1 MKKITKIIQQRGITK
16 IILRTVTFIM
26 LFVFSITANSQLLF
40 EKEEFSS
47 RRNKLMGEIGDAI
60 LVIRGAKMP
69 VGYTQFYQYNNL
81 MYLTGVDIP
90 DIVLMIDGKAKE
102 SYLFMTTSIK
112 EAKAEGFNLQLVKDP
127 QGVTGMEKIYP
138 RDEFTSVLDEKIKD
152 HGIVYTT
159 FSPNELM
166 AEVSREK
173 RNSIIRT
180 MTNDE
185 WDGRLSHEMQFI
197 NKLHGKYPGLI
208 IKDCSPIIWD
218 MRKLKSEAEAE
229 LMRESGRIG
238 VEAHKAVMKAT
249 GVNVTEKYL
258 ANLFEFTCKNEGA
271 SGLSYNTI
279 IMSGTNHS
287 YGHYHAYDRTLNDGD
302 FIILDAG
309 PDYYYYDV
317 DISTT
322 FPANG
327 KFNEKQRECYELA
340 LLVSETCIKS
350 FKPGITLGDV
360 GNIAKKI
367 LVENG
372 YNTDNGRYQ
381 GSYRLRVVPTYN
393 YGGYNHSIGMAVH
406 DGMGTFNGTD
416 EILKPGF
423 VFACDIMTRA
433 DSVTSVR
440 IEETVLITED
450 GCEVLSKGLP
460 RSIKDI
466 EKFMKK

>member
-1 MKKITKIIQQRGITK
+1 MKEIKKVIQYNGIATIIR
-16 IILRTVTFIM
+16 RAV
-26 LFVFSITANSQLLF
+26 VFSMFFALSVTTHSQLLF

-47 RRNKLMGEIGDAI
+47 RREKLMGEIGDAI
-60 LVIRGAKMP
+60 MVIRGAQMP

-81 MYLTGVDIP
+81 IYLTGVDIS

-102 SYLFMTTSIK
+102 SYLFMTTSIE
-112 EAKAEGFNLQLVKDP
+112 EAKGEGFNLQLVKDP
-127 QGVTGMEKIYP
+127 QGVTGIENIYP
-138 RDEFTSVLDEKIKD
+138 REEFTSVLDEKIKD
-152 HGIVYTT
+152 QGIVYTT

-173 RNSIIRT
+173 RNNILRT

-197 NKLHGKYPGLI
+197 NNLHRKYPGLI
-208 IKDCSPIIWD
+208 IQDCSPIIWD
-218 MRKLKSEAEAE
+218 MRKIKSEAEIE
-229 LMRESGRIG
+229 LMREAARIG

-249 GVNVTEKYL
+249 AVDVTEKYL
-258 ANLFEFTCKNEGA
+258 ANIFEFTCKNEGA

-287 YGHYHAYDRTLNDGD
+287 YGHYHAYDRTLHNGD

-309 PDYYYYDV
+309 PDYNYYDA

-360 GNIAKKI
+360 GQQIKKV
-367 LVENG
+367 LEKNG
-372 YNTDNGRYQ
+372 YDPENKRYNRW
-381 GSYRLRVVPTYN
+381 YK

-440 IEETVLITED
+440 FEDTVLITED

-466 EKFMKK
+466 ERFME

>member
-1 MKKITKIIQQRGITK
+1 MKEIKKIIKQRGNTI
-16 IILRTVTFIM
+16 IILRIVALFIFYA
-26 LFVFSITANSQLLF
+26 LSVTANSQLLF
-40 EKEEFSS
+40 QKGEFSK
-47 RRNKLMGEIGDAI
+47 RREKLMEEIGDAI

-102 SYLFMTTSIK
+102 SYLFMTTGIE

-127 QGVTGMEKIYP
+127 QGITGMEKIYP
-138 RDEFTSVLDEKIKD
+138 RDEFTSVLDEKIKE
-152 HGIVYTT
+152 HGIIYTT
-159 FSPNELM
+159 FSANELM

-173 RNSIIRT
+173 HRNIERT
-180 MTNDE
+180 MTDDE

-197 NKLHGKYPGLI
+197 SNLHKKYPGLI

-218 MRKLKSEAEAE
+218 MRKIKSKAEIE
-229 LMRESGRIG
+229 IMRESGRIG

-249 GVNVTEKYL
+249 DINVTEKYL
-258 ANLFEFTCKNEGA
+258 ANLFEFICKNEGA

-309 PDYYYYDV
+309 PDYKYYDV

-327 KFNEKQRECYELA
+327 KFNKKQKDCYELA

-360 GNIAKKI
+360 GKQVRIVLEK
-367 LVENG
+367 NG
-372 YNTDNGRYQ
+372 YDPENKRYN
-381 GSYRLRVVPTYN
+381 SWYK

-440 IEETVLITED
+440 IEDTVLITED

-460 RSIKDI
+460 RSIMDI